1 MNIEIGE
8 SLGYSY
14 LRHVKGCWLVQ
25 TNWKPSEH
33 WDPKGR
39 TDDELEQEFQEMR
52 THFDPEGVVFKGT
65 KDSGQFLKQAE
76 IDVIGVDQNG
86 GIHAMDVAFHEAG
99 LNYLGGA
106 DNRVLKKLL
115 RTKLVIDAYH
125 PADTKRDIY
134 FVSPKVHRGVQQPL
148 DEIFT
153 RLQEAYQSIG
163 WHLLTNEKFSDEI
176 LDTTLDKTQTV
187 ADTSELF
194 VRSAKLIKLSLNE
207 GVATRQ
213 PRPSNQGVAE
223 SEALSVENRNYASG
237 TEPPKGFQRI
247 VRSLMSSL
255 LEDHPELLS
264 DEDRR
269 NLMDSD
275 YCRRRMGLSI
285 SGFALLRRQ
294 EDGRLT
300 NGHARYFRRVYAGR
314 YYVCSQWW
322 KDHHYHNAASLL
334 RFVETLLD
342 NRPSSPAIPSL
353 QTHQMALKEFLGSAG
368 SV

>member
-1 MNIEIGE
+1 MKIEIGE

-33 WDPKGR
+33 WDQKGR
-39 TDDELEQEFQEMR
+39 TYDELEQEFREMR

-148 DEIFT
+148 EDIF
-153 RLQEAYQSIG
+153 RQLQESYSTVA
-163 WHLLTNEKFSDEI
+163 WHLMTNQKFAGEM
-176 LDTTLDKTQTV
+176 LERTLKSTESV

-194 VRSAKLIKLSLNE
+194 ARSAKLLKLSE
-207 GVATRQ
+207 DQ
-213 PRPSNQGVAE
+213 RPARPLRSQTQSLSHRMARTSAVE
-223 SEALSVENRNYASG
+223 SGRNAPAG
-237 TEPPKGFQRI
+237 GLQDI
-247 VRSLMSSL
+247 VRGLMQTMLADFPGL
-255 LEDHPELLS
+255 LTERQMHGLVNPE
-264 DEDRR
+264 
-269 NLMDSD
+269 
-275 YCRRRMGLSI
+275 YCRDVLNLELG
-285 SGFALLRRQ
+285 GFALLRKK
-294 EDGRLT
+294 EEGKSIS
-300 NGHARYFRRVYAGR
+300 GHPRYWSQVFADQ
-314 YYVCSQWW
+314 YYVTNNWW
-322 KDHHYHNAASLL
+322 KPHHVHNAASLL

-353 QTHQMALKEFLGSAG
+353 QTHQMALKEFLGSAQG
-368 SV
+368 